1 MFDPAHPPQV
11 LAVEDDAFLCADLV
25 DYLSRQGIPSLGVPH
40 GEALRQAMD
49 SHTPEVLIVD
59 IVLPGEDGLSLIRGC
74 RAAGFTGGIIVL
86 TVMGQ
91 TADIVTGYAMGADIY
106 LTKHAELRVIE
117 ACVRR
122 LMSRADPTAPFSS
135 EEPSEETNEMIGTPW
150 RLDLVR
156 RLLFTRRGQT
166 VKLTGREL
174 QILRILASDPGRAF
188 GRAAL
193 GGLPKPASLEE
204 ERRVDAVI
212 SRLRRKVR
220 QEAEDNL
227 PVDHVY
233 GVGYAFSDH
242 VEVLD
247 SDRAIDPA

>member
-1 MFDPAHPPQV
+1 MFDPLERPQV
-11 LAVEDDAFLCADLV
+11 LVVEDDAFLCADLV
-25 DYLSRQGIPSLGVPH
+25 DYLNRQAVPTQGVPD
-40 GEALRQAMD
+40 GESLRQAMAQYSPD
-49 SHTPEVLIVD
+49 VLIVD
-59 IVLPGEDGLSLIRGC
+59 IVLPGEDGLSLIRTC

-91 TADIVTGYAMGADIY
+91 TTDIVTGYAMGADIY
-106 LTKHAELRVIE
+106 LTKHAELRVVE

-122 LMSRADPTAPFSS
+122 LISRADPTTPMSS
-135 EEPSEETNEMIGTPW
+135 EEEAAAVIGAPW

-166 VKLTGREL
+166 VKLTGKEL
-174 QILRILASDPGRAF
+174 QILRILAGEPGRAI
-188 GRAAL
+188 GRATL
-193 GGLPKPASLEE
+193 VGLPKLASLEE
-204 ERRVDAVI
+204 ERRVDAVV

-220 QEAEDNL
+220 QEAEEDL

-247 SDRAIDPA
+247 SGQTVDPA